1 MQVQQFQVRL
11 APWGA
16 LEHKVSQAKR
26 ETWEARDPWVH
37 KETPSL
43 LMRLRLRLLLLQLLL
58 LQVLQKLLQALDP
71 VKREIRATLVRLAL
85 SGVWEAKE
93 TKETKAIRVI
103 LDLHPL

>member
-43 LMRLRLRLLLLQLLL
+43 LMRLRLRLLLLRLLL
-58 LQVLQKLLQALDP
+58 PRVLPKLLQALDP

-93 TKETKAIRVI
+93 TKAILVNRVI
-103 LDLHPL
+103 LELHPL

>member
-26 ETWEARDPWVH
+26 ETWEARDPWVSCRCCCLWQCG
-37 KETPSL
+37 SL
-43 LMRLRLRLLLLQLLL
+43 LRLLLPR
-58 LQVLQKLLQALDP
+58 VLPKLLQALDP
-71 VKREIRATLVRLAL
+71 VKREIRATLVRLAP